1 MDEEIGV
8 NLLEQIV
15 GLFTFYKGIVTFKY
29 YHILYACDLM
39 EKYKAKYSKRK
50 CTL

>member
-15 GLFTFYKGIVTFKY
+15 GLFSFYKGIVTFI

-39 EKYKAKYSKRK
+39 EKHKAKYSKRK